1 MPKESQ
7 YLYESQLPATAV
19 QLDHTA
25 VYARDRQLSAEF
37 VAAILG
43 LKVGAPFGPFLPVD
57 LGNGVTLD
65 FYEKRDES
73 IQSQHYAFLVPDEQ
87 FDNMIARLDAV
98 GVTYYADPGHT
109 EPGQIN
115 RLFGGRGAY
124 FDDPD
129 GHNMEIMTRPY
140 LRP

>member
-1 MPKESQ
+1 MTHAQQRHDAPGS
-7 YLYESQLPATAV
+7 PTTV
-19 QLDHTA
+19 QLNHTA
-25 VYARDRQLSAEF
+25 VYATDRQLSAGF

-43 LKVGAPFGPFLPVD
+43 LETGAPFGPFLPVD

-65 FYEKRDES
+65 YYEKRDEP
-73 IQSQHYAFLVPDEQ
+73 IQSQHYAFLVPDDR
-87 FDNMIARLDAV
+87 FDAMIARLETA
-98 GVTYYADPGHT
+98 GVTYYADPHHT
-109 EPGQIN
+109 EPGRIN

-140 LRP
+140 VRP